1 MVGNQHGFIYSS
13 KYDLEE
19 ISTIL
24 TSSMIYYLEEYSLI
38 KDDILYVELIFRNK
52 DKIWLSEFT
61 PDLNKALSVTFK
73 SKTSDLLEL
82 PVSIKLEEG
91 GSIPLQTKTKDGLVY
106 DIITGIDGK
115 VINFFN

>member
-61 PDLNKALSVTFK
+61 PDLNN
-73 SKTSDLLEL
+73 DLLEL

-91 GSIPLQTKTKDGLVY
+91 GSIPLQTKTKDCLVY